1 MKKIYNR
8 KFNRD
13 FQIIEKYEFGV
24 ILTGQEV
31 KSVKTGTIK
40 LEDSYVKI
48 LGSEAYL
55 VNAQIPIYK
64 YAGPLIYDLKRSRKL
79 LLHKDE
85 LIRIKT
91 KINSGSGLTVVPI
104 LCYNKGNLIKIEAAL
119 VKGRKDIEKRKLEKS
134 RDIKRQ
140 ELREVKEYLK
150 V

>member
-1 MKKIYNR
+1 MKIYNR
-8 KFNRD
+8 KFNRNY
-13 FQIIEKYEFGV
+13 QIIEKYEFGLV
-24 ILTGQEV
+24 LTGQEV
-31 KSVKTGTIK
+31 KSVKTAIIK

-48 LGSEAYL
+48 IGSEAYL
-55 VNAQIPIYK
+55 VNAQIPLYR
-64 YAGPLIYDLKRSRKL
+64 YARPPMYDPKRSRKL

-119 VKGRKDIEKRKLEKS
+119 VRGRKDVEKRKLEKA
-134 RDIKRQ
+134 RDVKRQ
-140 ELREVKEYLK
+140 EQREMKEYLK